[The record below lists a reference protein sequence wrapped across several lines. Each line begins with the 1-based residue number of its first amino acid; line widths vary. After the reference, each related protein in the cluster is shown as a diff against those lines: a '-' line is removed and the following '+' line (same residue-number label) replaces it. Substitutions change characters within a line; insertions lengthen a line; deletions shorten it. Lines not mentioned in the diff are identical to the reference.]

1 MLQQRVL
8 RQVDCEMMDNL
19 PLTAN
24 ETASE
29 MVLLD
34 NAHIDCALYICN
46 PNTPPP
52 HSLFDAT
59 ETRLGASGETASVQQ
74 QDGTKP
80 FLLLYACCCGFD
92 YGNGNKRDRFA
103 HGGAENPKKPTF
115 LVSAPPP
122 RRVKKTTSINI
133 SSHERKK
140 KGT

>member
-1 MLQQRVL
+1 
-8 RQVDCEMMDNL
+8 
-19 PLTAN
+19 
-24 ETASE
+24 
-29 MVLLD
+29 
-34 NAHIDCALYICN
+34 
-46 PNTPPP
+46 
-52 HSLFDAT
+52 
-59 ETRLGASGETASVQQ
+59 Q

-92 YGNGNKRDRFA
+92 YRNGNKRDRFA

-122 RRVKKTTSINI
+122 RRVKKKTTSINI